1 MSLVSNPSLALA
13 FLLAI
18 PVCAADFR
26 PPAIPLVTH
35 DPYFSIWSM
44 ADRLNDAPTKHWT
57 GKIHSLTSLVRID
70 GKAYRLMGSDP
81 RATPP
86 LEQTRVEVR
95 PTTTLYEFAG
105 AGIQLTLTFLTP
117 ALPGDLDVLSRP
129 VSYLT
134 WTVKATDAKPHQ
146 IEIYFDAGAEI
157 TVNTPDQPVV
167 WSRFRVNGQDVLR
180 VGSQQQ
186 SVLEKSGDDLR
197 IDWGHLYVV
206 APAAAGTS
214 QAVATRPETLKLFVA
229 SGRLPENDDLLSFQP
244 YAQETPVLAEAF
256 AFTIDAS
263 RPESRYVQSLMMT
276 NSPLST

>member
-214 QAVATRPETLKLFVA
+214 QAVATRPETLKFFVA